1 MPALLMPV
9 ILLGGIYGGVMTP
22 TEAAAV
28 AAAYAFLV
36 AVLWYRNITVRDT
49 YDGGAQQRARD
60 RLDRHADRGRAGV
73 QLRGDDRANPADREG
88 PAGGIRPLRR
98 RCS

>member
-1 MPALLMPV
+1 MITWVAMPALLMPV

-36 AVLWYRNITVRDT
+36 ALLWYRNITV
-49 YDGGAQQRARD
+49 
-60 RLDRHADRGRAGV
+60 
-73 QLRGDDRANPADREG
+73 
-88 PAGGIRPLRR
+88 
-98 RCS
+98 